1 MSEPTKLTSLVACGG
16 WASKLDPESL
26 SQVLR
31 DLPQSNDPNL
41 LVGSATADDAGVYLL
56 NAETALVQTL
66 DFFTPIC
73 DDAYLFGQI
82 AAANS
87 LSDVYAMGGRPITA
101 MAIAG
106 MPDTILSTAEIQA
119 IFRGGADMVKLA
131 GCSLVGGHTI
141 KNPEPIYGLS
151 VTGVVHPDR
160 YTANAHAKAGDILI
174 LTKPLG
180 TGIISTAIKQ
190 GKCSEELNDIAV
202 KSMIT
207 LNTPGADLA
216 EQDLINACTDVT
228 GFGLLGHLKEI
239 CASSGVTAELD
250 CASIPAISD
259 DVHTLI
265 KNDIVPGGTK
275 KNLSTV
281 LPHVQVNDISLEMQ
295 LLLADA
301 QTSGGLLISVPQ
313 ENVSAVLE
321 ILRAH
326 NTLCAVEI
334 GRIIDKQERYIS
346 LN

>member
-1 MSEPTKLTSLVACGG
+1 M
-16 WASKLDPESL
+16 
-26 SQVLR
+26 LR
-31 DLPQSNDPNL
+31 DLPQSDDPNL

-73 DDAYLFGQI
+73 DDPYLFGQI

-106 MPDTILSTAEIQA
+106 MPDGILSNEEIHA
-119 IFRGGADMVKLA
+119 IFRGGADMVMQA

-160 YTANAHAKAGDILI
+160 YTANSHAKAGDVLI

-190 GKCSEELNDIAV
+190 GKCGEELNDQAV
-202 KSMIT
+202 KCMIT

-259 DVHTLI
+259 EVHKLI
-265 KNDIVPGGTK
+265 EDDIVPGGTK
-275 KNLSTV
+275 KNLSSV
-281 LPHVQVNDISLEMQ
+281 LPHVQVNDIPHAMQ

-301 QTSGGLLISVPQ
+301 QTSGGLLMSVPK
-313 ENVSAVLE
+313 ENVPAVLE
-321 ILRAH
+321 ILH
-326 NTLCAVEI
+326 QHQTICAVEI
-334 GRIIDKQERYIS
+334 GRIIEKQDNYIS
-346 LN
+346 LK

>member
-1 MSEPTKLTSLVACGG
+1 M
-16 WASKLDPESL
+16 
-26 SQVLR
+26 R

-56 NAETALVQTL
+56 NSETALVQTL

-106 MPDTILSTAEIQA
+106 MPDTILSKDQIRD

-160 YTANAHAKAGDILI
+160 FTANSHAKAGDVLI

-190 GKCSEELNDIAV
+190 GKCSEALNNQAV
-202 KSMIT
+202 NSMIK
-207 LNTPGADLA
+207 LNTPGAELA
-216 EQDLINACTDVT
+216 EQDLVNACTDVT

-239 CASSGVTAELD
+239 CASSEVTAQLD
-250 CASIPAISD
+250 CAAIPAISD
-259 DVHTLI
+259 DVHKLI
-265 KNDIVPGGTK
+265 ADGIVPGGTK
-275 KNLSTV
+275 KNLATV
-281 LPHVQVNDISLEMQ
+281 LPYLQTNNISEDIQ

-313 ENVSAVLE
+313 NNVSAVLD
-321 ILRAH
+321 ILH
-326 NTLCAVEI
+326 SHDSLCAVEI
-334 GRIIDKQERYIS
+334 GHIVTKQDAYIS

>member
-1 MSEPTKLTSLVACGG
+1 M
-16 WASKLDPESL
+16 
-26 SQVLR
+26 R
-31 DLPQSNDPNL
+31 DLPQSTDPNL

-73 DDAYLFGQI
+73 DDPFLFGQI

-87 LSDVYAMGGRPITA
+87 LSDVYAMGGKPITA

-106 MPDTILSTAEIQA
+106 LPDEVLTTEEIQA
-119 IFRGGADMVKLA
+119 IFRGGAEMVKQA

-151 VTGVVHPDR
+151 VTGVVHPDHF
-160 YTANAHAKAGDILI
+160 TANAHAKEGDVLI

-180 TGIISTAIKQ
+180 TGIISSALKQ
-190 GKCSEELNDIAV
+190 GKASDTISDLAV

-207 LNTPGADLA
+207 LNTPGAELA
-216 EQDLINACTDVT
+216 EKNLVHACTDVT

-239 CASSGVTAELD
+239 CASSNVTALLN
-250 CASIPAISD
+250 CSKIPAISD
-259 DVHTLI
+259 EVHELI
-265 KNDIVPGGTK
+265 QAQIVPGGTK

-281 LPHVQVNDISLEMQ
+281 LPHVKTNHISLEIQ

-301 QTSGGLLISVPQ
+301 QTSGGLLLSVA
-313 ENVSAVLE
+313 EDNVTEVIE
-321 ILRAH
+321 ILKSHQA
-326 NTLCAVEI
+326 LCAVNI
-334 GRIIDKQERYIS
+334 GKIIDKQDVFIE
-346 LN
+346 LLE

>member
-1 MSEPTKLTSLVACGG
+1 M
-16 WASKLDPESL
+16 
-26 SQVLR
+26 R
-31 DLPQSNDPNL
+31 DLPQSTDPNL

-106 MPDTILSTAEIQA
+106 MPDTILTNAEIQA

-160 YTANAHAKAGDILI
+160 YTANSHAKAGDILI

-190 GKCSEELNDIAV
+190 GKCSEELNNIAV
-202 KSMIT
+202 ESMIT

-265 KNDIVPGGTK
+265 ANDIVPGGTK

-281 LPHVQVNDISLEMQ
+281 LPHVQVNDTSLEMQ

-313 ENVSAVLE
+313 QNISSVLD
-321 ILRAH
+321 ILKAH

-334 GRIIDKQERYIS
+334 GRIVQQQDFYIS
-346 LN
+346 LS

>member
-1 MSEPTKLTSLVACGG
+1 M
-16 WASKLDPESL
+16 
-26 SQVLR
+26 R
-31 DLPQSNDPNL
+31 DLPQTNDTNL

-56 NAETALVQTL
+56 TPETALVQTL

-73 DDAYLFGQI
+73 DDPYLFGQI

-106 MPDTILSTAEIQA
+106 MPDSILSTEEIQA

-180 TGIISTAIKQ
+180 TGIISTALKQ
-190 GKCSEELNDIAV
+190 SKCSDELNELAIQ
-202 KSMIT
+202 SMIT

-239 CASSGVTAELD
+239 CASSNVTAELD
-250 CASIPAISD
+250 CTSIPAISD
-259 DVHTLI
+259 DVLTLI
-265 KNDIVPGGTK
+265 ADGIVPGGTK

-281 LPHVQVNDISLEMQ
+281 LPHVEVNDISTETQ

-301 QTSGGLLISVPQ
+301 QTSGGLLISVAP
-313 ENVSAVLE
+313 ENEQAVLD
-321 ILRAH
+321 ILRSH
-326 NTLCAVEI
+326 NTLCSVRI
-334 GRIIDKQERYIS
+334 GQMTSKQDQYIS
-346 LN
+346 LK

>member
-1 MSEPTKLTSLVACGG
+1 M
-16 WASKLDPESL
+16 
-26 SQVLR
+26 R

-239 CASSGVTAELD
+239 CASSSVTAELD

-259 DVHTLI
+259 DVHKLI
-265 KNDIVPGGTK
+265 ADGIVPGGTK

-281 LPHVQVNDISLEMQ
+281 LPHVQVNDTSLEMQ

-313 ENVSAVLE
+313 NNVSAVLE
-321 ILRAH
+321 ILTAH

-334 GRIIDKQERYIS
+334 GRIVQKKDKHII

>member
-1 MSEPTKLTSLVACGG
+1 M
-16 WASKLDPESL
+16 
-26 SQVLR
+26 R
-31 DLPQSNDPNL
+31 DLPQTNDTNL

-56 NAETALVQTL
+56 TPETALVQTL

-73 DDAYLFGQI
+73 DDPYLFGQI

-106 MPDTILSTAEIQA
+106 MPDSILSTEEIQA

-180 TGIISTAIKQ
+180 TGIISTALKQ
-190 GKCSEELNDIAV
+190 SKCSDELNELAIQ
-202 KSMIT
+202 SMIT

-239 CASSGVTAELD
+239 CASSNVTAELD
-250 CASIPAISD
+250 CTSIPAISD
-259 DVHTLI
+259 DVLTLI
-265 KNDIVPGGTK
+265 ADGIVPGGTK

-281 LPHVQVNDISLEMQ
+281 LPHVEVNDISTETQ

-301 QTSGGLLISVPQ
+301 QTSGGLLISVAP
-313 ENVSAVLE
+313 ENEQAVID
-321 ILRAH
+321 ILRSH
-326 NTLCAVEI
+326 NTLCSVRI
-334 GRIIDKQERYIS
+334 GQMTSKQDQYIS
-346 LN
+346 LK